1 MLRPMLVNCD
11 GRCPPVSS
19 DAAMGLLHAL
29 LALLLLL
36 LLASVS
42 RQLSRWWMQ
51 PASQPTR
58 RARAPNMYLHL
69 QQLQLVGS
77 LLLPRRRSS
86 RPARRVP
93 FRQKSPWR
101 LAALVHCRC

>member
-19 DAAMGLLHAL
+19 DAAMGLLHVL

-42 RQLSRWWMQ
+42 RQLGRWWMQ

-93 FRQKSPWR
+93 FRQKSP
-101 LAALVHCRC
+101 